1 MSSPSFPSGVAP
13 SPAVQLDESLGPIV
27 HWLES
32 QEDGRERFRWALRDS
47 LDELLDG
54 QRRGRWAYQQLSKT
68 EKTHLGTMVEVNLTK
83 EFDIADGIDLD
94 WLVADEDLDC
104 KFSKDYGKWS
114 IPMEMYLCADHG
126 ERQGKADHPA
136 LVVWMNDDLSQWAAG
151 VVRVSDDRLRWTLD
165 NKTQEF
171 RRAYNRDN
179 KRVLNEDGL
188 AAIHW
193 MWGGRQN
200 DLPENTILHMDE
212 ATRSRVFAAGSGQ
225 RRVNQLFRDRQEQVI
240 TRATVMTVAQQDDG
254 MKRARDARKPEHL
267 GLEGVIVLGHQ
278 DAHPLIAAALGLP
291 IPEKGEFVAC
301 PVALVPDGSDRA
313 KFRAAGSW
321 WDIARPGDEAFTA
334 PVLPGKQP
342 EEGWAAYLGIVSGDG
357 SEPA

>member
-1 MSSPSFPSGVAP
+1 MSSPSFPSGVGP
-13 SPAVQLDESLGPIV
+13 SPAVPLDESLRPIV
-27 HWLES
+27 AWLES

-83 EFDIADGIDLD
+83 EFDIPDGIDLD
-94 WLVADEDLDC
+94 WLVADQDLDC

-114 IPMEMYLCADHG
+114 IPMEMYLCPDHG

-136 LVVWMNDDLSQWAAG
+136 LLVWMNDDLSQWAAG
-151 VVRVSDDRLRWTLD
+151 VVRVSDRRLRWTVD
-165 NKTQEF
+165 RETHEP

-179 KRVLNEDGL
+179 KRILNEDGM

-193 MWGGRQN
+193 MWGGMQD

-212 ATRSRVFAAGSGQ
+212 ATRARVFADRSGQ
-225 RRVNQLFRDRQEQVI
+225 RRVDQLFRERQQQII

-254 MKRARDARKPEHL
+254 MKRARDARRPEDL
-267 GLEGVIVLGHQ
+267 GGEGVMVLGH
-278 DAHPLIAAALGLP
+278 P

-301 PVALVPDGSDRA
+301 QVAPVADGSDRA
-313 KFRAAGSW
+313 RFRAAGSW
-321 WDIARPGDEAFTA
+321 WDVARPGDAAFKA
-334 PVLPGKQP
+334 PVLPSRKP
-342 EEGWAAYLGIVSGDG
+342 EEGWASYLGLVSEGAV
-357 SEPA
+357 EPA